1 MKKYNKLILN
11 TLSNEELINYI
22 EELDGEIYDLKT
34 QLKFKT
40 VQLDKSILL
49 INDILESGLKLK
61 NDHELNNRL
70 TFKNE
75 LFNVEIDNLITY
87 IKKYCIDCKLYL
99 R

>member
-1 MKKYNKLILN
+1 
-11 TLSNEELINYI
+11 
-22 EELDGEIYDLKT
+22 
-34 QLKFKT
+34 
-40 VQLDKSILL
+40 LL